1 MCWGHIAQGETTR
14 NNEYSEED
22 RRELM
27 KRGRF
32 SVEEV
37 QFIEQNCEA
46 LSPQAIAD
54 QLDRDV
60 SSITKYIEDNICF
73 SAKQK
78 REVEAHQELKRKPD
92 YKELEKQFSEAELE
106 MFQFHFKKMWAQFK
120 DDVFHT
126 EEIQI
131 VDTIKLEIL
140 MNRILTAQQDNITNI
155 ENTQMLIEV
164 EKQMDHQDQDR
175 DYISSLERQVAM
187 FRAAQET
194 LSKDYKDLQARKAT
208 MLKDLKGTREQRIKA
223 IEDSKLTFA
232 SLVKKIASDPTFR
245 TQIGLEMEKMRLATE
260 AEKERLSEYIKYED
274 GQVDQPFLSSDT
286 VKGD

>member
-1 MCWGHIAQGETTR
+1 MK
-14 NNEYSEED
+14 
-22 RRELM
+22 

-60 SSITKYIEDNICF
+60 SGITKWIAENVGF
-73 SAKQK
+73 SARQK
-78 REVEAHQELKRKPD
+78 KEVEAHQELKRKP
-92 YKELEKQFSEAELE
+92 YWRELEKQFSESELE

-140 MNRILTAQQDNITNI
+140 MNRILTGQQ
-155 ENTQMLIEV
+155 ENMNQIDGFQAIILV
-164 EKQMDHQDQDR
+164 EKQRDKEDQDR
-175 DYISSLERQVAM
+175 DYISSLERQIAM
-187 FRAAQET
+187 LRAAQET
-194 LSKDYKDLQARKAT
+194 LSKDYKDLQGRKAT

-245 TQIGLEMEKMRLATE
+245 TQIGLDMEKMRLATQ
-260 AEKERLSEYIKYED
+260 AEKERLSEYMKYED

>member
-1 MCWGHIAQGETTR
+1 
-14 NNEYSEED
+14 
-22 RRELM
+22 M

-54 QLDRDV
+54 ELDRDV
-60 SSITKYIEDNICF
+60 SSITRWIEENVGF
-73 SAKQK
+73 SAVQK
-78 REVEAHQELKRKPD
+78 REVEAHQELKRKP
-92 YKELEKQFSEAELE
+92 YWRELIKQFSESELE

-140 MNRILTAQQDNITNI
+140 MNRILTGQQESMHQI
-155 ENTQMLIEV
+155 EGVQSLILV
-164 EKQMDHQDQDR
+164 EKQLDKEDQDR
-175 DYISSLERQVAM
+175 DHISSLERQISM
-187 FRAAQET
+187 LRAAQET
-194 LSKDYKDLQARKAT
+194 LSKDYKDLQGRKAT
-208 MLKDLKGTREQRIKA
+208 MLKDLKGTREQRIKQ

-232 SLVKKIASDPTFR
+232 SLVKQISSDPTFR
-245 TQIGLEMEKMRLATE
+245 TQIGLDMEKMRLATE
-260 AEKERLSEYIKYED
+260 AEKERLSEYMKYED
-274 GQVDQPFLSSDT
+274 GIVDQPFLSSDT